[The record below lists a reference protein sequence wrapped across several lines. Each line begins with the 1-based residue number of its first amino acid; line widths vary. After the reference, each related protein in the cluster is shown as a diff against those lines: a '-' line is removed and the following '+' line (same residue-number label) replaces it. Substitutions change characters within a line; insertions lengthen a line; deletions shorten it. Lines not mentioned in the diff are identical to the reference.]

1 MRKFFTIAAAILF
14 AGSMMAE
21 DYVTL
26 FSTDFGSADWA
37 GVTTICAEANS
48 ANETINGITFRSY
61 ASPAKPYTVDN
72 ANGTLTFCNN
82 NSGNNYFMAIPVQ
95 GVYDSVIVVIGT
107 VSNSQRVNYLFKET
121 NEIPTSS
128 VSMSSTAANI
138 NTNQSITIR
147 YKMASAGDE
156 ALVMLGRQGSGQAT
170 VIKTITIYTLSSTPN
185 TEPVGSVSIAGPTE
199 AWVGQKVTLTATT
212 DVKADTIWWT
222 DQYGTV
228 QTSKKGVFEF
238 TPDAEGTYTYTAWA
252 ENQYNTQPVSLE
264 HSVVATVKPVLEQV
278 VVTDHTTW
286 DFTKAATVSQIKWE
300 GDQKDA
306 APVVMANIDGF
317 NNNANFNSQALLF
330 SGEYPIRDG
339 KYCQGPHL
347 EFEINAPGLLT
358 VVYSNTGNRSAAEGE
373 TEGQEGLR
381 RFLAINGNLVPGDA
395 GSMKSNAN
403 TTVEN
408 IAVQPGAVV
417 ISGRMP
423 YRTDEKD
430 ANTAEYLRIYKVVYQ
445 RTGWPTAVEDNEVE
459 VKAIKRI
466 VNGQLVIEKNGVLYN
481 AQGAIVK

>member
-199 AWVGQKVTLTATT
+199 AWVGQKVTLKATT

-286 DFTKAATVSQIKWE
+286 DFTKAGTGSIEWKDNTTPAKDVDTVL
-300 GDQKDA
+300 
-306 APVVMANIDGF
+306 MANIDGI
-317 NNNANFNSQALLF
+317 NNDANFNAQALMF
-330 SGEYPIRDG
+330 AGQYPIRES
-339 KYCQGPHL
+339 KYCQGPYL
-347 EFEINAPGLLT
+347 EFVVNAPGLVT
-358 VVYSNTGNRSAAEGE
+358 VDFSNTGTKDVARYVM
-373 TEGQEGLR
+373 
-381 RFLAINGNLVPGDA
+381 INGVV
-395 GSMKSNAN
+395 N
-403 TTVEN
+403 TTVGSLNTTKVTSEA
-408 IAVQPGAVV
+408 IHVEPGTVTIQGAFDDGTVQ
-417 ISGRMP
+417 
-423 YRTDEKD
+423 
-430 ANTAEYLRIYKVVYQ
+430 YLRIYKVVYQ

>member
-1 MRKFFTIAAAILF
+1 
-14 AGSMMAE
+14 MAE

-199 AWVGQKVTLTATT
+199 AWVGQKVTLKATT

-286 DFTKAATVSQIKWE
+286 DFTKAGTGSIEWKDNTTPAKDVDTVL
-300 GDQKDA
+300 
-306 APVVMANIDGF
+306 MANIDGI
-317 NNNANFNSQALLF
+317 NNDANFNAQALMF
-330 SGEYPIRDG
+330 AGQYPIRES
-339 KYCQGPHL
+339 KYCQGPYL
-347 EFEINAPGLLT
+347 EFVVNAPGLVT
-358 VVYSNTGNRSAAEGE
+358 VDFSNTGTKDVARYVM
-373 TEGQEGLR
+373 
-381 RFLAINGNLVPGDA
+381 INGVV
-395 GSMKSNAN
+395 N
-403 TTVEN
+403 TTVGSLNTTKVTSEA
-408 IAVQPGAVV
+408 IHVEPGTVTIQGAFDDGTVQ
-417 ISGRMP
+417 
-423 YRTDEKD
+423 
-430 ANTAEYLRIYKVVYQ
+430 YLRIYKVVYQ

>member
-72 ANGTLTFCNN
+72 ANGSLTFCNN

-199 AWVGQKVTLTATT
+199 AWVGQKVTLKATT

-286 DFTKAATVSQIKWE
+286 DFTKAGTGSIEWKDNTTPAKDVDTVL
-300 GDQKDA
+300 
-306 APVVMANIDGF
+306 MANIDGI
-317 NNNANFNSQALLF
+317 NNDANFNAQALMF
-330 SGEYPIRDG
+330 AGQYPIRES
-339 KYCQGPHL
+339 KYCQGPYL
-347 EFEINAPGLLT
+347 EFVVNAPGLVT
-358 VVYSNTGNRSAAEGE
+358 VDFSNTGTKDVARYVM
-373 TEGQEGLR
+373 
-381 RFLAINGNLVPGDA
+381 INGVV
-395 GSMKSNAN
+395 N
-403 TTVEN
+403 TTVGSLNTTKVTSEA
-408 IAVQPGAVV
+408 IHVEPGTVTIQGAFDDGTVQ
-417 ISGRMP
+417 
-423 YRTDEKD
+423 
-430 ANTAEYLRIYKVVYQ
+430 YLRIYKVVYQ